1 MQKTFCSLLVL
12 VILSGC
18 AGNPEQAEEKSHG
31 GKIVGATGGAVGAGA
46 MAYSS
51 AGILCTIGGP
61 LCAIF
66 VIPAAIVGALVGGA
80 VGSVTDAIGDAQR
93 KDPAPPQD
101 AASSKDAAVPPRA
114 DSAAHPD
121 G

>member
-1 MQKTFCSLLVL
+1 MQKTFGSLLVL
-12 VILSGC
+12 VILAGC
-18 AGNPEQAEEKSHG
+18 AGNPEQAEDKSHG

-51 AGILCTIGGP
+51 AGLLCTIGGP
-61 LCAIF
+61 LCAIV
-66 VIPAAIVGALVGGA
+66 VIPAAIVGALLGGVA
-80 VGSVTDAIGDAQR
+80 GSVVDALGDAQR
-93 KDPAPPQD
+93 KDPALGQD
-101 AASSKDAAVPPRA
+101 LPTDAAVPPRA

>member
-1 MQKTFCSLLVL
+1 MRKTFCPLLAL

-18 AGNPEQAEEKSHG
+18 AGNPERAEDKSHG

-51 AGILCTIGGP
+51 AGLLCTLGGP
-61 LCAIF
+61 LCAIV

-80 VGSVTDAIGDAQR
+80 AGSVVDAIGDAQR
-93 KDPAPPQD
+93 KDPPPRQD
-101 AASSKDAAVPPRA
+101 AASAKDAAAPPRA
-114 DSAAHPD
+114 DSAARPD

>member
-1 MQKTFCSLLVL
+1 MQKNLCSALTL

-18 AGNPEQAEEKSHG
+18 AGAPEQAEDKSHG

-51 AGILCTIGGP
+51 AGLLCTIGGP
-61 LCAIF
+61 LCAF
-66 VIPAAIVGALVGGA
+66 VVIPAAIVGALLGGA
-80 VGSVTDAIGDAQR
+80 AGSVVDAIGDAKR
-93 KDPAPPQD
+93 KDPPQDLATGAAAPPR
-101 AASSKDAAVPPRA
+101 P
-114 DSAAHPD
+114 DSARHPD

>member
-1 MQKTFCSLLVL
+1 MRRILCPLLVL

-18 AGNPEQAEEKSHG
+18 AGNPEQAEDKSHG

-51 AGILCTIGGP
+51 AGLLCTIGGP

-66 VIPAAIVGALVGGA
+66 VIPAAIVGALLGGA
-80 VGSVTDAIGDAQR
+80 AGSVVDAIGDAKR
-93 KDPAPPQD
+93 KAPAPPED
-101 AASSKDAAVPPRA
+101 LAKDAAVPPRV

>member
-1 MQKTFCSLLVL
+1 MRKQFCSLLVL

-18 AGNPEQAEEKSHG
+18 ASTPEQAEDKSHG
-31 GKIVGATGGAVGAGA
+31 GKIVGATGGAIGAGA

-51 AGILCTIGGP
+51 AGLLCTIGGP
-61 LCAIF
+61 LCAIV

-80 VGSVTDAIGDAQR
+80 AGSVVDAIGDAKR
-93 KDPAPPQD
+93 NDPAPTQD
-101 AASSKDAAVPPRA
+101 AASPKDGAAPPRA
-114 DSAAHPD
+114 DNAAHPD